1 MKYWLTQYCKR
12 QNKDELLSVCHVV
25 LINIRL
31 ALSLLQSLVQS
42 HQNASVLFRNYA
54 SSKLRIATIIVASI
68 LKALS
73 DDLLFIYLFI
83 YLFFNAVNLRRK
95 GVG

>member
-42 HQNASVLFRNYA
+42 HQNASVSR
-54 SSKLRIATIIVASI
+54 KVVAI
-68 LKALS
+68 P
-73 DDLLFIYLFI
+73 D
-83 YLFFNAVNLRRK
+83 
-95 GVG
+95 

>member
-31 ALSLLQSLVQS
+31 ALWLLQSLVQS

-54 SSKLRIATIIVASI
+54 SSKLRIATIIVPSI
-68 LKALS
+68 LKVGALS
-73 DDLLFIYLFI
+73 DDLVF
-83 YLFFNAVNLRRK
+83 LFFIIIIIF
-95 GVG
+95 